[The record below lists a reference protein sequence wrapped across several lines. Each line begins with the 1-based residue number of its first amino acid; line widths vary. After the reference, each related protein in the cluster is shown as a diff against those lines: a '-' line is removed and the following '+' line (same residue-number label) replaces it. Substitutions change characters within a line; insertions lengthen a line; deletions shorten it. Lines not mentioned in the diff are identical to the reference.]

1 MRAGTVETMPAGGR
15 SDAAGATMPSFR
27 VQEIHAMPETELAL
41 GLESTPTSK
50 ILGGVTMSERLP

>member
-1 MRAGTVETMPAGGR
+1 MPAGGR
-15 SDAAGATMPSFR
+15 NDAAGATMPSFR